1 MPYLGPIRPR
11 FEVAQRG
18 MQIGT
23 LLGSTSGLIFLFVV
37 AYKRDLIILHKPDL
51 LSSNIKIMFTQLPAK
66 ITSSLLVGINPFVD
80 QFFSAQLVIGSIA
93 ALNYGIKIPAFA
105 IGIVS
110 IAIGNVMLPYF
121 SKHTNIST
129 I

>member
-1 MPYLGPIRPR
+1 MVPLILSYSGSVTNNFEIIICLLFFKETLGDL
-11 FEVAQRG
+11 VLA
-18 MQIGT
+18 IGT

-93 ALNYGIKIPAFA
+93 ALNYGIK
-105 IGIVS
+105 
-110 IAIGNVMLPYF
+110 
-121 SKHTNIST
+121 TR
-129 I
+129 